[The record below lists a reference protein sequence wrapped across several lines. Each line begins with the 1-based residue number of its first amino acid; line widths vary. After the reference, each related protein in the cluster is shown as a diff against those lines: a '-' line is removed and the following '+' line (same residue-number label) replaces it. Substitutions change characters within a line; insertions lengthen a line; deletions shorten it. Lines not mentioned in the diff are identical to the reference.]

1 MSALFDDAVAT
12 VLFARPRDVDGFTV
26 GRVLPAVEQRSVGP
40 FIFFD
45 HMGPASVPA
54 GRGLDV
60 RPHPHIGLAT
70 VTALFSGEIVHR
82 DSLGNEQV
90 IRPGEVNWMIAG
102 RGIVHSERTSP
113 ERRATGQDM
122 HGLQLW
128 VALPDEHEEDEPEFA
143 HHPAVALPPIEGRG
157 YRGRVLAGTAFG
169 LISPVAIRSPMF
181 YVQAE
186 IETGGAL
193 PVPDEYRERA
203 VYLASGRLEI
213 AGRAIEPRHMVVLR
227 SGVACEVRATE
238 DAQLV
243 LLGGEPVGPRHV
255 WWNLVSS
262 RASRIAEAAAM
273 WREERF
279 PLVPGDE
286 VERIP
291 LPETLRLP
299 APFAGE
305 VSS

>member
-1 MSALFDDAVAT
+1 MPALFDDAVST
-12 VLFARPRDVDGFTV
+12 VLPARARDVDGFSV
-26 GRVLPAVEQRSVGP
+26 GRVLPAIEQRAVGP
-40 FIFFD
+40 FVFFD
-45 HMGPASVPA
+45 HMGPATVPP

-70 VTALFSGEIVHR
+70 VTALFAGEIVHR

-102 RGIVHSERTSP
+102 RGIVHSERTSA
-113 ERRATGQDM
+113 ERRTTGQDM
-122 HGLQLW
+122 HGLQRW

-143 HHPAVALPPIEGRG
+143 HHSAAALPAIEGSG
-157 YRGRVLAGTAFG
+157 YRGRVLAGTAYG
-169 LISPVAIRSPMF
+169 RTSPVAIRSPMF

-186 IETGGAL
+186 IEKDGVM
-193 PVPDEYRERA
+193 PVPTGYRDRA

-213 AGRAIEPRHMVVLR
+213 AGRAIEPRHMVVFREDVELL
-227 SGVACEVRATE
+227 AIE

-243 LLGGEPVGPRHV
+243 FLGGEPVGPRHI

-291 LPETLRLP
+291 LPTTLRLP
-299 APFAGE
+299 APFEGE
-305 VSS
+305 VSP

>member
-1 MSALFDDAVAT
+1 
-12 VLFARPRDVDGFTV
+12 
-26 GRVLPAVEQRSVGP
+26 VEQRAVGP
-40 FIFFD
+40 FVFFD
-45 HMGPASVPA
+45 HLGPASVPP
-54 GRGLDV
+54 GRSLDV

-70 VTALFSGEIVHR
+70 VTALFAGEIVHR
-82 DSLGNEQV
+82 DSLGCEQV

-128 VALPDEHEEDEPEFA
+128 VALPEEHEEDEPEFA
-143 HHPAVALPPIEGRG
+143 HHPAAALPAIEGPG

-169 LISPVAIRSPMF
+169 ATSPVAIRSPMF

-186 IETGGAL
+186 IEAGGVM
-193 PVPDEYRERA
+193 PVPEGYSQRA

-213 AGRAIEPRHMVVLR
+213 AGRTIEARHMVVLR
-227 SGVACEVRATE
+227 EGATCEVRGIE

-262 RASRIAEAAAM
+262 RASRIAEAATM
-273 WREERF
+273 WHEERF
-279 PLVPGDE
+279 PLIPGDD

-291 LPETLRLP
+291 IPPGLRFP
-299 APFAGE
+299 APFPGE